1 MKTIKFILI
10 IVVSFLLASSCERSF
25 NPVKK
30 AEKII
35 KKYNSADE
43 IAAEYFTSG
52 YDMSHIDKFEGY
64 RYYSELDAINNS
76 FIMANVNE
84 LDHTNICDLLVD
96 LYLGYYYKSGMNVDF
111 NVHTYDEIT
120 WETWQDI
127 TYIDNKY
134 VDSDFSLNDLTV
146 HSIMSS
152 LGAIAYDLVKL
163 PEDGRSKEVNKLIQL
178 SFTIAKEDTE
188 YLDGGGISYVYL
200 GELFTE
206 FTETVS
212 IIADK
217 AAVYYNDALAYLA
230 WSKSDFYYGT
240 RDFDIIGNRR
250 DLLIE
255 CIKETANDKLGSN
268 ALYFDENLKWILSC
282 KKDIEEIAKQKRY
295 DALMTLG
302 MLGLF

>member
-10 IVVSFLLASSCERSF
+10 IVVSFVLASSCERSF

-35 KKYNSADE
+35 KKYDSADE
-43 IAAEYFTSG
+43 IAEEYCYSDIIFG
-52 YDMSHIDKFEGY
+52 DIADKEDKC
-64 RYYSELDAINNS
+64 RYYYELEYIQYSFYDAS
-76 FIMANVNE
+76 RGK
-84 LDHTNICDLLVD
+84 LDYTNICDLLVD
-96 LYLGYYYKSGMNVDF
+96 LYLGYYYRDGMNVDF

-134 VDSDFSLNDLTV
+134 VDSDFSLNDMTI
-146 HSIMSS
+146 HAIMSS
-152 LGAIAYDLVKL
+152 LSIGYELLEI
-163 PEDGRSKEVNKLIQL
+163 PEDSRSAELNKIIDL
-178 SFTIAKEDTE
+178 SFKISKEDTE
-188 YLDGGGISYVYL
+188 YLDGGSISYVYL
-200 GELFTE
+200 GDLFAE
-206 FTETVS
+206 YAETMSV
-212 IIADK
+212 IADR
-217 AAVYYNDALAYLA
+217 AAKYYNDALKYLA
-230 WSKSDFYYGT
+230 WSKSDFYYGS

-250 DLLIE
+250 EVLIE
-255 CIKETANDKLGSN
+255 CIKETANDELGSN